1 MKKTTPA
8 GIQRGQAITFRLPS
22 DTPDHILR
30 QIQQLKE
37 TEKRNFS
44 SKIAEFVIEGAGN
57 SSFQDREMI
66 TIPLPQK
73 LSKTQRDWL
82 KHAHS
87 EALLGSIIY
96 QLLSDPLRATAL
108 LASLNSNEI
117 EIDKALYLQEDTEDL
132 NERTNR
138 EAVALNEKAS
148 YLLENDN
155 DLDEFDWNDTVI
167 EDSKEKSEQETSGE
181 ESLDDLLGDFLAQM
195 NK

>member
-1 MKKTTPA
+1 MKKSTGA

-22 DTPDHILR
+22 DTPDHIIR
-30 QIQQLKE
+30 QLQHLKE

-44 SKIAEFVIEGAGN
+44 SKIAEFVMEGVGN
-57 SSFQDREMI
+57 SSIREREMI
-66 TIPLPQK
+66 SIPLPHK

-87 EALLGSIIY
+87 EALLGSIVY

-108 LASLNSNEI
+108 LASMNSNAT
-117 EIDKALYLQEDTEDL
+117 EIDQALYLQEEVNTMPGIL
-132 NERTNR
+132 NDHKDAPS
-138 EAVALNEKAS
+138 EATVTSVE
-148 YLLENDN
+148 DN
-155 DLDEFDWNDTVI
+155 DLDDFDWSQVTTVHSD
-167 EDSKEKSEQETSGE
+167 EDNEPEPAKE